1 MCYHSNVRINGGI
14 CAHWPIS
21 PLLWMKAFRRST
33 NIRSTTSSSESVS
46 QMIQNNN
53 SEEHLKVCL
62 KRNSDCPRFD
72 QPWFRKYFPVCFLH
86 RHFRSFLKKIQSHE
100 SKLALRLFT
109 ILQFDLDPKKK
120 KKKRKLYL
128 QIAKLQKIFELLRR
142 PNYVICNALREWAV
156 TIPVSMVT
164 SLTSVS
170 LGNGV
175 LHHVILKSCWKLL
188 LVLFLSQ
195 GHLKN

>member
-33 NIRSTTSSSESVS
+33 NIRLTTSSSESVS

-62 KRNSDCPRFD
+62 ERNSDCPRFD

-86 RHFRSFLKKIQSHE
+86 RHFRSFSIKIQSHE
-100 SKLALRLFT
+100 SKLALRLIT

-120 KKKRKLYL
+120 SKKKNGNCIYKIL
-128 QIAKLQKIFELLRR
+128 LQKIFELLRR
-142 PNYVICNALREWAV
+142 PNYVICNALWE
-156 TIPVSMVT
+156 
-164 SLTSVS
+164 SLF
-170 LGNGV
+170 LFP
-175 LHHVILKSCWKLL
+175 WLL
-188 LVLFLSQ
+188 LWRQCPWVMEFFTMWF
-195 GHLKN
+195 